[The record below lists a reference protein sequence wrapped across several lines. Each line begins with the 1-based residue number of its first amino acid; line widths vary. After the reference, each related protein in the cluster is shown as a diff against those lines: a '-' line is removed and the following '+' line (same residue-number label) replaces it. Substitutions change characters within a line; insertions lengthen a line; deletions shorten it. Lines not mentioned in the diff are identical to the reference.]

1 MKYEYKVG
9 RFNHDALFNN
19 WTLQSFALNKFS
31 NKVYTTG
38 LELGNE
44 WDVECVGCFASN
56 GD

>member
-19 WTLQSFALNKFS
+19 WTLQSFRLNKFS
-31 NKVYTTG
+31 NKVYTAG
-38 LELGNE
+38 LELGYE
-44 WDVECVGCFASN
+44 WDVECVGCFANN